1 MTSLYAPSADEVM
14 QRLRPFGFFFEKSLK
29 DLIRGIRSHNDTPEQ
44 LELFLEGQ
52 LSECRQE
59 ANSSNIEL
67 KTNAVLKLTYLEMY
81 GYDMSWCN
89 FHILEVM
96 SSNKL
101 QQKRVGYLAAS
112 QSFHKDADVL
122 MLATNLL
129 KKDLKYGNSNDV
141 FKVGIALSGLS
152 TIVTPELAKD
162 IVDDLFLMLNSSK
175 PYIRKKT
182 ITALYKV
189 FLEYPEA
196 LQSNFDNFTSKLE
209 DTDKSVVSAT
219 ISVICELSKKN
230 PTPFIKLSPLLYEV
244 LIDINDNWII
254 IRLLKLFS
262 NLSKIEPKLKGR
274 LLPKIVELMDS
285 TNAASV
291 LYESVNCII
300 SGNMLDESDYD
311 VAFQCL
317 EILSKFCNS
326 QDSNLRYIS
335 CVLFYKIGK
344 INTIFISQYDELIMK
359 LISDI
364 DISIRLKAIEL
375 LEGIVSEDN
384 LKLIVSTLMK
394 QFMGDE
400 VAIIETSRGNSKEI
414 PIVIPDNY
422 KIKIVNVILNICGMN
437 NYSNVDDFEWYN
449 AVLYDLAVIS
459 LDLSENDL
467 GSKIGNQLR
476 NLMVRVPDI
485 RHTTIVN
492 IIKVTSL
499 DSIEIRLPTILESCI
514 WSLGE
519 YATYVENGD
528 ALIKLFIKKGLHM
541 QYLTQDSLIVALVKL
556 FSSWCTRNKDQ
567 ANYVKDVLKE
577 LVAFLAQTNYSKSFE
592 VQEISVQMSEILKLS
607 LEALEEQSDEIPLLL
622 AEVLPS
628 FFNSYE
634 LTPISL
640 GTQKQLPKGI
650 DFDIDMP
657 FLTKEELDN
666 VLADQE
672 TLAEEDVD
680 IYDSDRFSLASD
692 NYHYPPVSEYEDRS
706 SDDNETDKFK
716 DTYNDFDDETYK
728 EERRKEALSNPF
740 YLDQSIGN
748 GNHDNLNDILA
759 TDNDQREKTPN
770 AIDIIKIN
778 SNKDEI
784 SHEAVKAKHK
794 KKKKKTKKVKVLADQ
809 TIVIPGVSNISTY
822 NKNIN
827 STSPSSLPSSNKI
840 SLRTH
845 TKLEDFD
852 FAEQNKNDS
861 DEDQELEK
869 LRSKFEEQ
877 IIKEDNLNNSE
888 GEEVVV
894 IKKKKKKKSK
904 SKSKSKGDGML
915 KKKKKEH
922 TSNEGNQE
930 IDSPIIEE
938 NAFPYTNEKSKHD

>member
-1 MTSLYAPSADEVM
+1 MTSLYAPSADDVI

-59 ANSSNIEL
+59 ANSSNMEM
-67 KTNAVLKLTYLEMY
+67 KTNAILKLTYLEMY

-129 KKDLKYGNSNDV
+129 KKDLKYGGSNDV

-182 ITALYKV
+182 VTALYKV

-209 DTDKSVVSAT
+209 DPDKSVVSAT
-219 ISVICELSKKN
+219 ISVVCELSKKN
-230 PTPFIKLSPLLYEV
+230 PAPFIKLSPLLYEI

-254 IRLLKLFS
+254 IRLLKLFT

-300 SGNMLDESDYD
+300 SGNMLDENDYD

-317 EILSKFCNS
+317 EILNRFCNS

-344 INTIFISQYDELIMK
+344 INSNFISQYDELIMK

-375 LEGIVSEDN
+375 IEGIVSEDN
-384 LKLIVSTLMK
+384 LKTIVSTLVK
-394 QFMGDE
+394 QFVGDE
-400 VAIIETSRGNSKEI
+400 VAIIETNRGTSKEI
-414 PIVIPDNY
+414 PIVISDNY
-422 KIKIVNVILNICGMN
+422 KIKIVNVILNICGMD
-437 NYSNVDDFEWYN
+437 NYSNVDNFDWYN
-449 AVLYDLAVIS
+449 AVLYDLAIVS
-459 LDLSENDL
+459 LDLNEDDL
-467 GSKIGNQLR
+467 GTKIGNQLR
-476 NLMVRVPDI
+476 NLMIRVPDM

-492 IIKVTSL
+492 IIKITSL
-499 DSIEIRLPTILESCI
+499 DSVEVRLPTILESCI

-519 YATYVENGD
+519 YATYLENGD

-541 QYLTQDSLIVALVKL
+541 PHSTQDAVIIAVVKL
-556 FSSWCTRNKDQ
+556 FSSWCTRNSDQIDYIKDILEQ
-567 ANYVKDVLKE
+567 MVD
-577 LVAFLAQTNYSKSFE
+577 FLTQLNFSKSFE
-592 VQEISVQMSEILKLS
+592 VQEMSIQMSEILKLT

-622 AEVLPS
+622 SDVLPS
-628 FFNSYE
+628 FFNTYE

-650 DFDIDMP
+650 DFDIDLP
-657 FLTKEELDN
+657 FLSQEDLDN
-666 VLADQE
+666 ILDDQE
-672 TLAEEDVD
+672 TLAEEDMD
-680 IYDSDRFSLASD
+680 IYDSDRFSLVSDDKNYGHEAS
-692 NYHYPPVSEYEDRS
+692 YEDGS
-706 SDDNETDKFK
+706 SDESETDHFN
-716 DTYNDFDDETYK
+716 DTYKDFDEEKYN
-728 EERRKEALSNPF
+728 EERKKETLSNPF
-740 YLDQSIGN
+740 YLDEPTGD
-748 GNHDNLNDILA
+748 GNHYKFSDILS
-759 TDNDQREKTPN
+759 TDNEQREKSLN
-770 AIDIIKIN
+770 AMEIIKVNDNSHGSQKIN
-778 SNKDEI
+778 DK
-784 SHEAVKAKHK
+784 K

-809 TIVIPGVSNISTY
+809 TIVIPGVTEVDASSKN
-822 NKNIN
+822 NK
-827 STSPSSLPSSNKI
+827 SQSLPNPISSKKI
-840 SLRTH
+840 SLRMH
-845 TKLEDFD
+845 TKLEDFNFD
-852 FAEQNKNDS
+852 EQNKNNS
-861 DEDQELEK
+861 DEDQALEH

-877 IIKEDNLNNSE
+877 DINNDNPNTSNEDEVIVIK
-888 GEEVVV
+888 
-894 IKKKKKKKSK
+894 KKKKKKKSK
-904 SKSKSKGDGML
+904 SKEDGTS
-915 KKKKKEH
+915 KKKKKER
-922 TSNEGNQE
+922 
-930 IDSPIIEE
+930 
-938 NAFPYTNEKSKHD
+938 KSKEGSLEATPQL